1 MLLPLDDRRRVEDEL
16 VVRSIRREAW
26 ESVARWLDH
35 CAAELVLPEPSG
47 ESLRQVAGHVRS
59 ESERR
64 HG

>member
-1 MLLPLDDRRRVEDEL
+1 VLLPLDDRNATDEL
-16 VVRSIRREAW
+16 VVRSIRRDAW

-47 ESLRQVAGHVRS
+47 DALRQLARHVRR
-59 ESERR
+59 EADRR